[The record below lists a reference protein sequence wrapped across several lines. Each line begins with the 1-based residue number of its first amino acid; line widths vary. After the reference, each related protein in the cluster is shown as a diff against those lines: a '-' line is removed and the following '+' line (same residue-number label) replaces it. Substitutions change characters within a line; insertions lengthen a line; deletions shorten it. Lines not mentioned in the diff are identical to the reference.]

1 MANIIGEPFEQYVS
15 NQITSRQKVYGKK
28 TNRSSTEIAYLNS
41 TNGWVKLA
49 SGVSI
54 DDQRL
59 ALLKKNNNQML
70 NNVSTG
76 KQLAQDYVLFNGL
89 SSYDE
94 NGDITNYTGVGKGGK
109 VAYGLDGTDFGYS
122 PMPGIIGVDI
132 KDLNRGSIRKA
143 TIDLKV
149 FNRNQLEIIDCL
161 YMRLGYTVL
170 LEWGHSQY
178 WDDTKNTLIKQPASL
193 IDRYFFKDEYD
204 KSDYTKFI
212 PLIKEHRKRTRGNY
226 DAMFATVSNFSW
238 TFESDGSYNCKIE
251 LISLGDI
258 IESLGISISTN
269 SNDNE
274 NKLRQAQLSAAT
286 FIKNKVTQ
294 EQFYTSLYPG
304 LEKSVEDYFKFNME
318 KLLNGSIS
326 IRKFRSARTVIDVE
340 YFDNGVKIENIN
352 GGFTYPVYPPITD
365 EELKKTQ
372 ELKQSNIRS
381 VFGTNK
387 ANEIIGDYFYSK
399 ILNYFN
405 SLRKDKEYAIMS
417 IKLPNQTV
425 ELSTEGIPEKTGIPK
440 DYIVKHINPSTNTFV
455 PPKDTTKGGY
465 EIDWLGGTIYLDGM
479 DAGGFWD
486 RDPDEA
492 LIAKNPLGF
501 VNFARSTSTGLIRNA
516 LIERAD
522 QSYIFSRLQK
532 NILIAIL
539 GQNSTD
545 INSSDFKTY
554 IFNLFESKNLTGGE
568 DDPQFKEQVQEEKAL
583 EENPNEGEKQI
594 EEFKKRMKERSLRGN
609 FFKYF
614 YDIKNLFTPVKTI
627 SQKEKESKSW
637 YETKNYDQVTFP
649 SLEESGGQI
658 RCTWS
663 DSQEIV
669 GYRINPFDNKELAE
683 RWNKDVGWPY
693 YGPGKQNPDFYFAYD
708 KKGKFLNVTERNS
721 DGSAKAIGGTDFF
734 KLNLSPI
741 DKSYYMSFE
750 MLLGYLRDKN
760 ISTIDSDDS
769 PPMIN
774 VQVSDQYYLCYAI
787 DNHISVDPKRVI
799 IANENFITNPTSS
812 PKRIFSGLRP
822 FIHKKGNNTYG
833 RLPNIYLNC
842 NRIEDLLTDLADK
855 RGEVKVYDF
864 LTKICEDVNECLG
877 GVNNLEVTV
886 TPDNSINIIDQTPIP
901 GIKDIIPEKFSKNQ
915 AILEVFG
922 YQDNQASFVTNVGL
936 QTKISKEYATMITI
950 GATSKGSIPGTEAT
964 AFSKWNIGIGDRF
977 KNNLTPPDSA
987 KSNSTSS
994 IDQLREENKTVVD
1007 NYYSNNLLEYQCLGF
1022 TAEDYKDNKSNTYL
1036 NFNDEFIKNN
1046 QKVTQEY
1053 YKYAQADVTLSE
1065 DPEDKG
1071 ITESSIG
1078 FIPFNLSVDMVGL
1091 SGLKIYNRLKVNT
1104 SFLPSNYDEA
1114 LDFIITGVNHKITN
1128 NEWTTSLSTLATSKS
1143 VMAK

>member
-15 NQITSRQKVYGKK
+15 DQIISRQKVYGKK
-28 TNRSSTEIAYLNS
+28 TNRTSSEISYLNS

-49 SGVSI
+49 SGVTI
-54 DDQRL
+54 DKQRL

-70 NNVSTG
+70 SNISTG
-76 KQLAQDYVLFNGL
+76 KQLAQNYVLFNGL
-89 SSYDE
+89 SSYDDRGKVK
-94 NGDITNYTGVGKGGK
+94 NFAGVGNKGK

-122 PMPGIIGVDI
+122 PMPGIISVDI
-132 KDLNRGSIRKA
+132 KDLNRGSIKKA
-143 TIDLKV
+143 TIDIKV

-178 WDDTKNTLIKQPASL
+178 WDGTKLLKQPASL
-193 IDRYFFKDEYD
+193 VDKYFFKDKYS

-212 PLIKEHRKRTRGNY
+212 PLIKEHRKRTKGNY
-226 DAMFATVSNFSW
+226 DALFATVSNFSW

-274 NKLRQAQLSAAT
+274 NKLRQAQLAAAT
-286 FIKNKVTQ
+286 FVKNKVTQ

-304 LEKSVEDYFKFNME
+304 LEKSIEDYFNFNKD
-318 KLLNGSIS
+318 KLLNGELG
-326 IRKFRSARTVIDVE
+326 IRKFTSAVRNIDVE
-340 YFDNGVKIENIN
+340 YYDNGVRIENIN
-352 GGFTYPVYPPITD
+352 GGFTYPETPPITD

-372 ELKQSNIRS
+372 ELKESNIRS
-381 VFGTNK
+381 VFGTNR
-387 ANEIIGDYFYSK
+387 ANKVMGDYFYSK
-399 ILNYFN
+399 ILSYFSN
-405 SLRKDKEYAIMS
+405 LRKDKKYANMTING
-417 IKLPNQTV
+417 PNQTV
-425 ELSTEGIPEKTGIPK
+425 KLELEDIPDNGVIPK
-440 DYIVKHINPSTNTFV
+440 YNYSHKDPSTGKDV
-455 PPKDTTKGGY
+455 KVKDTVQGGY
-465 EIDWLGGTIYLDGM
+465 TIDWLGGNIYLDGM

-486 RDPDEA
+486 RDPDQA
-492 LIAKNPLGF
+492 LIARNPMGF
-501 VNFARSTSTGLIRNA
+501 VNFARSTARGFIKSPLVEG
-516 LIERAD
+516 AD
-522 QSYIFSRLQK
+522 ESYFFSRLQN
-532 NILIAIL
+532 NILIAVL
-539 GQNSTD
+539 GGDPSL
-545 INSSDFKTY
+545 SDFKTY
-554 IFNLFESKNLTGGE
+554 IFELFESRNLTGGE
-568 DDPQFKEQVQEEKAL
+568 DDPQFKEQVEAEKAM
-583 EENPNEGEKQI
+583 EDNPNEGEKQVA
-594 EEFKKRMKERSLRGN
+594 EFKKRMKERSLRGN

-614 YDIKNLFTPVKTI
+614 YDIKNLFTPKAII
-627 SQKEKESKSW
+627 SQKEKETKSW
-637 YETKNYDQVTFP
+637 YQTKNYDQVSFP

-658 RCTWS
+658 KCTF

-669 GYRINPFDNKELAE
+669 GYRINPLQNKELAD
-683 RWNKDVGWPY
+683 RWNKDVGWPLY
-693 YGPGKQNPDFYFAYD
+693 LPGKQNPDFYFAYD
-708 KKGKFLNVTERNS
+708 KNLKFLNVTERNS

-750 MLLGYLRDKN
+750 MLLGFLRDKN
-760 ISTIDSDDS
+760 ISTIDSDGS

-799 IANENFITNPTSS
+799 IANENFITSPDTS

-842 NRIEDLLTDLADK
+842 NRIEDLLTELADK
-855 RGEVKVYDF
+855 RGEVKIYDF
-864 LTKICEDVNECLG
+864 LTKICDDVNECLG

-886 TPDNSINIIDQTPIP
+886 TSENSINIIDQTPIP
-901 GIKDIIPEKFSKNQ
+901 GIRDIIPEKFPKNQ

-922 YQDNQASFVTNVGL
+922 YQDNQASFVTNIGL

-964 AFSKWNIGIGDRF
+964 AFSKWNIGIEDRF

-994 IDQLREENKTVVD
+994 IDQLREENKTVIE
-1007 NYYSNNLLEYQCLGF
+1007 NYYTNNLLEYQCLGF
-1022 TAEDYKDNKSNTYL
+1022 TAEDYKDQKSNTYL

-1046 QKVTQEY
+1046 QKITQEY

-1104 SFLPSNYDEA
+1104 SFLPSNYDET